1 MIKKL
6 LIANRGEIAC
16 RIMRSGNRLG
26 IATVAVYS
34 EPDANA
40 LHVRTADEARLI
52 GPASAVESYLNIDAV
67 LSAAKATGADAVHP
81 GYGFLA
87 ENADFADAV
96 RAAGLTFVGPPAKAI
111 RDMGAKDNAKALMAK
126 ANVPIIPGYYGA
138 NQSLEILTKEAAD
151 VGYPVLLKAA
161 LGGGGKGMRIV
172 HSETELSAA
181 IYSAKREAASSFG
194 DDRLLIER
202 YLIQT
207 RHIEVQIF
215 ADTHGNAVH
224 LFERDCSLQRR
235 HQKVVEEAPAPGMTT
250 ELREQMGAAAI
261 AAATAVAYEGAGTIE
276 FLLAPDNSF
285 YFMEMNTRL
294 QVEHPVSEYITGL
307 DFVEWQIR
315 VANGEPLPLK
325 QSQIKLKGHA
335 VEVRLYAEDP
345 ENNFMPA
352 PGTIEHLK
360 WPTENKYCRIDS
372 GVEEGDVVSPH
383 YDPMIAKIICC
394 GETREQAIATLVDA
408 LTEIEIVGP
417 GQNLGFLLKLLN
429 AKPFVDGAANTSYV
443 DGLSENDYALPNSQ
457 KRQALA
463 IVAQNV
469 IAVGA
474 YESMERVMGSADPY
488 SPWAECDGW
497 RLGEHQNTS
506 VRLALAGEV
515 FQVTEHASATDLL
528 YEIEGDKVV
537 IDETATP
544 RLIENGS
551 EIIVFGLGGPVSIS
565 VFDPLDAAGSNDT
578 QGNPFAAPMPGK
590 ITVVNV
596 ADGDQ
601 VEVGDVLVV
610 LEAMKMEHSIR
621 APRDGLIATVHVS
634 IGDQV
639 DDGTDV
645 LEMEPE

>member
-1 MIKKL
+1 VIKKL

-16 RIMRSGNRLG
+16 RIMRTANRMG
-26 IATVAVYS
+26 ITTVAVYS

-40 LHVRTADEARLI
+40 LHVRTADEACLI

-67 LSAAKATGADAVHP
+67 LSAAKAKGADAVHP

-96 RAAGLTFVGPPAKAI
+96 RAAGLVFVGPSGKAI

-126 ANVPIIPGYYGA
+126 ANVLIIPGYYGVD
-138 NQSLEILTKEAAD
+138 QSLSTLGKEAAD
-151 VGYPVLLKAA
+151 VGYPILLKAV

-172 HSETELSAA
+172 HSEAELSAA
-181 IYSAKREAASSFG
+181 IDSAKREAASSFG

-202 YLIQT
+202 YLTQT

-215 ADTHGNAVH
+215 IDTHGNAVH

-261 AAATAVAYEGAGTIE
+261 AAAIAVAYEGAGTIE
-276 FLLAPDNSF
+276 FLLAQDNSF

-315 VANGEPLPLK
+315 VANGEALPLK
-325 QSQIKLKGHA
+325 QSEIKLKGHA
-335 VEVRLYAEDP
+335 VEVRLYAEEP

-352 PGTIEHLK
+352 PGVIEHLK
-360 WPTENKYCRIDS
+360 WPAENEHCRIDTS
-372 GVEEGDVVSPH
+372 VEDGDVVSPH
-383 YDPMIAKIICC
+383 YDPMIAKIIGC
-394 GETREQAIATLVDA
+394 GETRNQAIAALTDA

-417 GQNLGFLLKLLN
+417 GQNLRFLLKLLN
-429 AKPFVDGAANTSYV
+429 AKSFVNGVADTSYI
-443 DGLSENDYALPNSQ
+443 DSLSEDDYALPKSQ
-457 KRQALA
+457 KHQALA

-474 YESMERVMGSADPY
+474 YESIERAMGSADPY

-497 RLGEHQNTS
+497 RLGKHQSTS
-506 VRLALAGEV
+506 VRLALANDV
-515 FQVTEHASATDLL
+515 FQVTEHSSATDFF

-537 IDETATP
+537 IDETASP

-551 EIIVFGLGGPVSIS
+551 EIIVFGLGGPVSVS
-565 VFDPLDAAGSNDT
+565 VVDPLDAAGSSNT

-590 ITVVNV
+590 ITAVNV
-596 ADGDQ
+596 INGEQ
-601 VEVGDVLVV
+601 VEAGDVLVV

-621 APRDGLIATVHVS
+621 AARDGIIASVHVS
-634 IGDQV
+634 LGDQI
-639 DDGTDV
+639 DEGMNV

>member
-16 RIMRSGNRLG
+16 RIMRTGNRLG

-111 RDMGAKDNAKALMAK
+111 RDMGAKDNAKVLMAK

-138 NQSLEILTKEAAD
+138 NQSLETLTKEAAD

-172 HSETELSAA
+172 HSKTELSAA

-215 ADTHGNAVH
+215 TDTHGNAVH

-261 AAATAVAYEGAGTIE
+261 AAATAVAYEGAGTVE

-315 VANGEPLPLK
+315 VANGEPLPLY

-335 VEVRLYAEDP
+335 VEVRLYAEEP

-360 WPTENKYCRIDS
+360 WPTENEYCRIDS

-429 AKPFVDGAANTSYV
+429 AKSFVDGTADTSYV
-443 DGLSENDYALPNSQ
+443 DGLSKNDYALPNLQ

-474 YESMERVMGSADPY
+474 YESMERVMTSADPY

-497 RLGEHQNTS
+497 RLGEHQTTS

-515 FQVTEHASATDLL
+515 FQVTEHASATDFL

-565 VFDPLDAAGSNDT
+565 VFDPLDAAGSSDT

-590 ITVVNV
+590 ITAVNV

-601 VEVGDVLVV
+601 VEAGGVLVV
-610 LEAMKMEHSIR
+610 LEAMKMEHSIC
-621 APRDGLIATVHVS
+621 APRDGVIATVHVS

-639 DDGTDV
+639 DDGMDV

>member
-16 RIMRSGNRLG
+16 RIMRTGNRLG

-96 RAAGLTFVGPPAKAI
+96 HAAGLIFVGPPAKAI

-172 HSETELSAA
+172 HSETALSAA
-181 IYSAKREAASSFG
+181 IDSVKREATSSFG

-202 YLIQT
+202 YLTQT

-335 VEVRLYAEDP
+335 VEVRLYAEEP

-352 PGTIEHLK
+352 PGIIEHLK

-394 GETREQAIATLVDA
+394 GETRGQAIAALVDA

-590 ITVVNV
+590 ITLVNV

>member
-67 LSAAKATGADAVHP
+67 LNAAKATGADAVHP

-96 RAAGLTFVGPPAKAI
+96 HAAGLIFVGPPAKAI

-172 HSETELSAA
+172 HSETALSAA
-181 IYSAKREAASSFG
+181 IDSVKREATSSFG

-202 YLIQT
+202 YLTQT

-335 VEVRLYAEDP
+335 VEVRLYAEEP

-394 GETREQAIATLVDA
+394 GETRVQAIAALVDA

-429 AKPFVDGAANTSYV
+429 AKPFVDGAADTSYV
-443 DGLSENDYALPNSQ
+443 DGLRENDYALSNSQ
-457 KRQALA
+457 KHQALA

-565 VFDPLDAAGSNDT
+565 VFDPLDVAGSNDT